1 MTENECFLTLI
12 GFCLIIL
19 ITILCYYGSIRTKSI
34 STYKTLR
41 VAAIFGAISICYIC
55 IMEIWGGFTVNQTTS
70 YKYEA
75 IHNKNIEKYPKCY
88 AKGKFNVCESASG
101 KKVIVDEYWK
111 IEEKTNN

>member
-19 ITILCYYGSIRTKSI
+19 ITILCYYGSIRTKSV
-34 STYKTLR
+34 STYQTLR

-55 IMEIWGGFTVNQTTS
+55 VMEICGGFTVNQTTS

-75 IHNKNIEKYPKCY
+75 IHNKNIEKYPKCC
-88 AKGKFNVCESASG
+88 AKGKFNVCESTSG
-101 KKVIVDEYWK
+101 KKVVVDEYWK
-111 IEEKTNN
+111 IDEKTND